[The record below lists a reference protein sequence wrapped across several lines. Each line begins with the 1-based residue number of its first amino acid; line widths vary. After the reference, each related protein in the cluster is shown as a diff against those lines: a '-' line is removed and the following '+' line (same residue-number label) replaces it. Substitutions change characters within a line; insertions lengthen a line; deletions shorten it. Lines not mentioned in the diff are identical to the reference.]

1 MRQPGRKCVSG
12 ELYAPEAV
20 SRHSC
25 PDYTLKVDGDE
36 GRYIVSVDCGCQRD
50 SGAFTF
56 MRRASSRRRQRAW
69 RWRFG
74 ASCDDVETDD
84 GQVKTCSCTPPKT
97 SADCRKFLGR
107 CETELVPDPNRRPTD
122 QVEVPK
128 SICSATECLCDW
140 VTKEVPGSDRRMKI
154 FRGKMQ
160 QPAVAPAEEAAPKP
174 KTSTRFRYMKP
185 NVVKDT
191 EEEAT
196 QPAR

>member
-25 PDYTLKVDGDE
+25 PDYTLKGDGDE
-36 GRYIVSVDCGCQRD
+36 GRYIVSVDCGCQRG
-50 SGAFTF
+50 SGSFTF
-56 MRRASSRRRQRAW
+56 CVGQVHAGDNAPGGGK
-69 RWRFG
+69 FG

-107 CETELVPDPNRRPTD
+107 CETELVPDPNGRPTD

-191 EEEAT
+191 EEAT